1 MEKTIKVDIPEG
13 YENNEI
19 KAGECGTIRSL
30 ITFKSAELRNKF
42 VSYLKIREFAIKAIP
57 LL

>member
-1 MEKTIKVDIPEG
+1 MEKSIKVDIPEG

-19 KAGECGTIRSL
+19 KTRECGTIRNL

-42 VSYLKIREFAIKAIP
+42 VSYLKIREFI
-57 LL
+57 